1 MVLSESEFG
10 HQALSDIVPVRDLF
24 GLLFF
29 ASVGMLLDPNYLFQ
43 NAGLVVGGVLVFS
56 LGKGAIFAGVTRAF
70 GYKNVVPLATALG
83 LFQVGEFAFVLARVG
98 VDDGSLSQDLYSFV
112 LTVAILTMALTPVVS
127 GFTSKLYQFSRSR
140 SGHPPAETM
149 DLPSDQ
155 LVDHIVVAGGGR
167 HGRRIGEVLNYL
179 GSPHIVIEL
188 DQRRFEGLKESGVTA
203 IYGDATSAYILE
215 AAHVAK
221 ARLVLVTT
229 PDIAVTIEIV
239 KRVRAQNP
247 TAKLVA
253 RGDGPQ
259 DVRALLELKVSEVV
273 EPEFEAALEMMRQG
287 LLHLGLPFE
296 QINEYAERVRHVRDT
311 TPDQLPMDRATLVED
326 LSTLSVAATL
336 RWHPITEAGEL
347 SNVTL
352 GSAAIRSRT
361 GASVVAVQ
369 RDGMVTP
376 NPGPEFKFRVG
387 DSVAILATPAQH
399 AAFVVL
405 ARLRESIDA

>member
-1 MVLSESEFG
+1 
-10 HQALSDIVPVRDLF
+10 
-24 GLLFF
+24 
-29 ASVGMLLDPNYLFQ
+29 
-43 NAGLVVGGVLVFS
+43 
-56 LGKGAIFAGVTRAF
+56 
-70 GYKNVVPLATALG
+70 
-83 LFQVGEFAFVLARVG
+83 VLARVG

-253 RGDGPQ
+253 RGDGPE